1 MSEEHNIDDFCSEMA
16 DTIIHSIEIDS
27 IKPFLIMLEK
37 ELKEQLIRDGLIENP
52 DVIDG
57 KIINE
62 KIKVKDLGD
71 GFMEIEE
78 CEIDND
84 DAASTSEDSDSD
96 YFPSPTP
103 QGYKD

>member
-1 MSEEHNIDDFCSEMA
+1 MSEEHNIDDFCSQLAE
-16 DTIIHSIEIDS
+16 TIIESVDISS
-27 IKPFLIMLEK
+27 IKPFLILLEK
-37 ELKEQLIRDGLIENP
+37 ELKEQLIREGLISNP
-52 DVIDG
+52 NDIDS
-57 KIINE
+57 KLVNE

-84 DAASTSEDSDSD
+84 SSASTSEDSDSD
-96 YFPSPTP
+96 YFPSPKP

>member
-1 MSEEHNIDDFCSEMA
+1 MSEENNIDDFCSQLAE
-16 DTIIHSIEIDS
+16 TIIENVDLDS
-27 IKPFLIMLEK
+27 IKPFLIMVEK
-37 ELKEQLIRDGLIENP
+37 EIKDQLINDGLINNP
-52 DVIDG
+52 DEIDG
-57 KIINE
+57 KIVNE

-84 DAASTSEDSDSD
+84 TASSTDSDSD
-96 YFPSPTP
+96 YELSPKP

>member
-1 MSEEHNIDDFCSEMA
+1 MSEEHNIDDFCSQLAE
-16 DTIIHSIEIDS
+16 TIIESVDISS
-27 IKPFLIMLEK
+27 IKPFLILLEK
-37 ELKEQLIRDGLIENP
+37 ELKEQLIREGLISNP
-52 DVIDG
+52 NDIDS
-57 KIINE
+57 KLVNE

-84 DAASTSEDSDSD
+84 TASSTDSDSD
-96 YFPSPTP
+96 YELSPKP

>member
-57 KIINE
+57 KIVKE

-71 GFMEIEE
+71 GFMEIVE
-78 CEIDND
+78 CDIDND
-84 DAASTSEDSDSD
+84 TASTSEDSDSD
-96 YFPSPTP
+96 YLPSPT
-103 QGYKD
+103 QN